1 MCVLIICKSPNMINA
16 EEFEAGQ
23 LQAAIT
29 KLKGFDENEA
39 DLKEQIEKY
48 FAEYDDDGNAYLDRK
63 ELR

>member
-1 MCVLIICKSPNMINA
+1 MINA